1 MDDAVMDLEVV
12 GLRREADGVLSVELR
27 DHRDRLLPSWAPGA
41 HIDLA
46 VGEHVR
52 QYSLCGDPADR
63 RRYRVAV
70 LREPDSRGGSAHVHE
85 RLRPGDEVEVGGP
98 RNHFPL
104 ADAERH
110 VLVAG
115 GIGITPVMT
124 MAAAL
129 AARGADWR
137 LVYLG
142 RSRRSMAFLDDLA
155 TLDRG
160 TKRSGAAAPEAHAAR
175 VTVHA
180 DDVDGVPDLA
190 RLLEDLDAG
199 TAVAVCGPAGLI
211 AAVEAHCAGNDLPAP
226 RAERFAAA
234 ARDDDEEL
242 TPFDVVVAS
251 TGRRIAVPA
260 GRSALEA
267 LDDAGHALPN
277 ACRDGVCGSC
287 LVGVVAGEPH
297 HRDALTEPDR
307 TDVMAPCVS
316 RARSAELVLD
326 L

>member
-1 MDDAVMDLEVV
+1 MDLEVV
-12 GLRREADGVLSVELR
+12 GLRREADGVLAVELR
-27 DHRDRLLPSWAPGA
+27 DPADRLLPAWSPGA

-52 QYSLCGDPADR
+52 QYSLCGDPAQR

-70 LREPDSRGGSAHVHE
+70 LREPASRGGSRHVHE

-124 MAAAL
+124 MAAEL
-129 AARGADWR
+129 TARGADWQ

-155 TLDRG
+155 ALDS
-160 TKRSGAAAPEAHAAR
+160 TR

-180 DDVDGVPDLA
+180 DDTDGAPDLERLLKDVDGD
-190 RLLEDLDAG
+190 

-211 AAVEAHCAGNDLPAP
+211 GAVERHCADRGLPAP

-234 ARDDDEEL
+234 ERDGDEVLEA
-242 TPFDVVVAS
+242 FDVVVAS
-251 TGRRIAVPA
+251 TGRRLAVPA
-260 GRSALEA
+260 DRSALEV
-267 LDDAGHALPN
+267 LDAAGIGLPN

-287 LVGVVAGEPH
+287 LVGVVDGAPW

-316 RARSAELVLD
+316 RARGAELVLD

>member
-1 MDDAVMDLEVV
+1 MDDTVMDLEVV

-27 DHRDRLLPSWAPGA
+27 DHADRVLPGWEPGA
-41 HIDLA
+41 HVDLA

-52 QYSLCGDPADR
+52 QYSLCGDPAHR

-70 LREPDSRGGSAHVHE
+70 LREPASRGGSAHVHE

-104 ADAERH
+104 ADAPRH
-110 VLVAG
+110 LLVAG
-115 GIGITPVMT
+115 GIGITPVLT
-124 MAAAL
+124 MAADL
-129 AARGADWR
+129 AARGTDWR

-142 RSRRSMAFLDDLA
+142 RSRRSMAFLDDL
-155 TLDRG
+155 TVLDG
-160 TKRSGAAAPEAHAAR
+160 GSGR
-175 VTVHA
+175 LTVHT
-180 DDVDGVPDLA
+180 DDVDGAPDLDV
-190 RLLEDLDAG
+190 LLAGLDAA
-199 TAVAVCGPAGLI
+199 TAVSVCGPAGLI
-211 AAVEAHCAGNDLPAP
+211 GAVEAHCLAHGLPAP

-234 ARDDDEEL
+234 ARDDDEVL

-251 TGRRIAVPA
+251 TGARVTVPA
-260 GRSALEA
+260 DRSALEV
-267 LDDAGHALPN
+267 LDEAGLTLPN

-287 LVGVVAGEPH
+287 LVGVVAGEPW

-307 TDVMAPCVS
+307 TDVLAPCVS
-316 RARSAELVLD
+316 RARGAELVLD

>member
-27 DHRDRLLPSWAPGA
+27 DHRDRLLPAWEPGA
-41 HIDLA
+41 HVDLA

-52 QYSLCGDPADR
+52 QYSLCGDPAQR

-70 LREPDSRGGSAHVHE
+70 LREPASRGGSAHVHE

-104 ADAERH
+104 PAAPRY

-115 GIGITPVMT
+115 GIGITPVLT
-124 MAAAL
+124 MAVAL
-129 AARGADWR
+129 AARGADWH
-137 LVYLG
+137 LAYLG
-142 RSRRSMAFLDDLA
+142 RSRAGMAFLDELA
-155 TLDRG
+155 RLDP
-160 TKRSGAAAPEAHAAR
+160 SR

-180 DDVDGVPDLA
+180 DDTDGAPDLG
-190 RLLEDLDAG
+190 RLLEEVDGD
-199 TAVAVCGPAGLI
+199 TALAVCGPAGLI
-211 AAVEAHCAGNDLPAP
+211 GAVEAHAAAHALPAP
-226 RAERFAAA
+226 QVERFTAV
-234 ARDDDEEL
+234 ARDEADE

-267 LDDAGHALPN
+267 LDAAGHALPN

-287 LVGVVAGEPH
+287 LVGVLAGEPQ
-297 HRDALTEPDR
+297 HRDALTAPDR
-307 TDVMAPCVS
+307 TDVLAPCVS

>member
-1 MDDAVMDLEVV
+1 MDDTVMDLEVV
-12 GLRREADGVLSVELR
+12 GLRREAGGVLSVELR
-27 DHRDRLLPSWAPGA
+27 DPADRVLPAWEPGA
-41 HIDLA
+41 HVDLG

-63 RRYRVAV
+63 RCYRVAV
-70 LREPDSRGGSAHVHE
+70 LREPDSRGGSRHVHE

-104 ADAERH
+104 ADAARH

-115 GIGITPVMT
+115 GIGITPVMA
-124 MAAAL
+124 MAAEL
-129 AARGADWR
+129 CARGTEWQ

-142 RSRRSMAFLDDLA
+142 RSRRTMAFLDELA
-155 TLDRG
+155 ALHGD
-160 TKRSGAAAPEAHAAR
+160 R

-180 DDVDGVPDLA
+180 DDVDGAPDLG
-190 RLLEDLDAG
+190 RLLKDADAD
-199 TAVAVCGPAGLI
+199 TALAVCGPAGLI
-211 AAVEAHCAGNDLPAP
+211 AAVERHCDERDLPAP

-234 ARDDDEEL
+234 ERDGDEVLE
-242 TPFDVVVAS
+242 PFDVVVAS
-251 TGRRIAVPA
+251 SGRRIAVPPD
-260 GRSALEA
+260 RSALEV
-267 LDDAGHALPN
+267 LDAAGIGLPN

-287 LVGVVAGEPH
+287 LVGVVAGEPW

-307 TDVMAPCVS
+307 TDVVAPCVS
-316 RARSAELVLD
+316 RARGAELVLD

>member
-1 MDDAVMDLEVV
+1 MDDTVMDLEVV

-27 DHRDRLLPSWAPGA
+27 DHADRVLPAWEPGA
-41 HIDLA
+41 HVDLA

-52 QYSLCGDPADR
+52 QYSLCGDPAQR

-70 LREPDSRGGSAHVHE
+70 LHEPASRGGSRHVHE

-104 ADAERH
+104 AEAARH

-124 MAAAL
+124 MAAEL
-129 AARGADWR
+129 ETRGADWQ

-142 RSRRSMAFLDDLA
+142 RSRRSMAFLDDLTA
-155 TLDRG
+155 LD
-160 TKRSGAAAPEAHAAR
+160 PER
-175 VTVHA
+175 LTVHA
-180 DDVDGVPDLA
+180 DDVDGAPDLA
-190 RLLEDLDAG
+190 RLLKDADED
-199 TAVAVCGPAGLI
+199 TAVAVCGPGGLI
-211 AAVEAHCAGNDLPAP
+211 AAVEAHCAGRGLPAP

-234 ARDDDEEL
+234 ARDHDEVLE
-242 TPFDVVVAS
+242 PFDVVVAS
-251 TGRRIAVPA
+251 TGARFGVPA
-260 GRSALEA
+260 DRSALEV
-267 LDDAGHALPN
+267 LDAAGIGLPN

-287 LVGVVAGEPH
+287 LVGVVAGEPW
-297 HRDALTEPDR
+297 HRDALTEAGR

-316 RARSAELVLD
+316 RARSTELVLD